1 MKKILALV
9 VSVVMLLSVGAIYAS
24 AADFTPA
31 GDIEITWYENAYNE
45 IEIDG
50 DLSDW
55 AATGADTH
63 DLTNNMADWIV
74 QGATPAE
81 DFGLTAMFVS
91 DAYYLYIGL
100 EIRDD
105 EFSKVEF
112 NDAAGIGT
120 YKGDAFQFALD
131 FGGLQGDIMAED
143 PEFLTGLNA
152 QNSFFSF
159 ASRDLDGEC
168 TIVAQHTGIY
178 PDVPLDREQYKD
190 QMFAHSAEM
199 LDGSGNV
206 VGWYVEFRISWDAMF
221 RNGAEKVWLEDEF
234 VFDADNPLEMTTLL
248 CYLDMDKSVTGVSY
262 GHAYGT
268 FKSLDD
274 TANDEHGPEKNGLNL
289 YLPYEEGRAMYI
301 DDDRFV
307 QPEDMPAS
315 IGGTE
320 PGGEDSSEIED
331 TESAPV
337 ENNTTEAPAATT
349 APETEAPETEA
360 PAATTA
366 APAATTAAEEG
377 GCGGVIGAS
386 AAALVLAAA
395 AAAVALKKRD

>member
-1 MKKILALV
+1 
-9 VSVVMLLSVGAIYAS
+9 
-24 AADFTPA
+24 
-31 GDIEITWYENAYNE
+31 
-45 IEIDG
+45 
-50 DLSDW
+50 
-55 AATGADTH
+55 
-63 DLTNNMADWIV
+63 
-74 QGATPAE
+74 
-81 DFGLTAMFVS
+81 MFVS

-105 EFSKVEF
+105 EFSKVEY

-159 ASRDLDGEC
+159 ASRDLVGEC

-178 PDVPLDREQYKD
+178 GDGPLDREIYKD

-199 LDGSGNV
+199 VDGSGNV

-221 RNGAEKVWLEDEF
+221 RNGAEKVWLEDEV
-234 VFDADNPLEMTTLL
+234 VFDADNPLEMSALL
-248 CYLDMDKSVTGVSY
+248 CYLDMDKNATGLAY
-262 GHAYGT
+262 PHAYGT

-274 TANDEHGPEKNGLNL
+274 TATGEHGPEKNGLNL

-307 QPEDMPAS
+307 QPEDMP
-315 IGGTE
+315 GWLGTE

-349 APETEAPETEA
+349 APETEAPATEA